1 MKNKLF
7 GLIYM
12 SSYKIQLNIV
22 DLKKLTIIEKI
33 DSPSFGQA
41 DSKSEV
47 FENDMTKICQALDGF
62 KEKLAEYRI
71 NNFKFYANQ
80 QLIDDLSASYIADQ
94 IRVRTGFQV
103 KWLSGSQIVY
113 AKVLSGIKSFSK
125 VKRGKLHTIPI
136 YLLSLGSAMVNL
148 SYFENQKF
156 VSTWSLPLGPR
167 EIQEI
172 NEITN
177 TTPNNP
183 IDVIKDYIGA
193 RIDHL
198 ARQINPSP
206 NAAIMIQHAD
216 SLSNRYLQQ
225 NDTVTRITANEF
237 GRFYQDTI
245 NMPQAYMMQKY
256 QLEPAVAEHTL
267 PNLIAIRK
275 FINLLEPA
283 EVYITDMSVITG
295 LLMQEAKRN
304 LNNEIYSDN
313 IVTTFAKNM
322 ADHYLVDRQH
332 AEAVTKFALHIFDR
346 LHCIHMLDEKDRQLL
361 TLAAIVDDVGSFINQ
376 SSRYEQSAEILEA
389 NKLIGLS
396 DKENEVVKEIC
407 RYQTID
413 EGPGKPDIGGHHYR
427 NLDSHIQ
434 LKITKLSA
442 ILRIATALDASHK
455 QKIKQIVVSLKKD
468 NHLIIHAKT
477 NADITLERWSF
488 NKHVKLFEEVF
499 GIKVSLKQ
507 EGMNR

>member
-1 MKNKLF
+1 MRNKLF

-22 DLKKLTIIEKI
+22 DLKRLTIIEKI
-33 DSPSFGQA
+33 DSPSFAPA

-47 FENDMTKICQALDGF
+47 FENDMAKICQAIDGF

-94 IRVRTGFQV
+94 IQVRTGLQV
-103 KWLSGSQIVY
+103 EWLSGSQIVY
-113 AKVLSGIKSFSK
+113 AKVLSGIKSFASIQ
-125 VKRGKLHTIPI
+125 RGKIHMIPV
-136 YLLSLGSAMVNL
+136 YLLSLGSAMINL
-148 SYFENQKF
+148 SYFDNQKF

-177 TTPNNP
+177 STPNNP

-198 ARQINPSP
+198 ARQICSKP
-206 NAAIMIQHAD
+206 NAAVIIQHAD
-216 SLSNRYLQQ
+216 SLSNRYLRE
-225 NDTVTRITANEF
+225 NDTVTRITTNDF
-237 GRFYQDTI
+237 SNFYQSTI
-245 NMPQAYMMQKY
+245 NMPQSYMMQKY

-267 PNLIAIRK
+267 PNLIAIHE
-275 FINLLEPA
+275 FIKLLAPTEI
-283 EVYITDMSVITG
+283 YITDMSVITG
-295 LLMQEAKRN
+295 LLMQEAQRN
-304 LNNEIYSDN
+304 LNKEVYSND
-313 IVTTFAKNM
+313 IITTFAKNM
-322 ADHYLVDRQH
+322 AVHYLVDQQH
-332 AEAVTKFALHIFDR
+332 AEAVRKFALHIFDR
-346 LHCIHMLDEKDRQLL
+346 LHRVHMLNEKDRQLL
-361 TLAAIVDDVGSFINQ
+361 ALAALVDDVGSFINQ
-376 SSRYEQSAEILEA
+376 ASRFEQSAEILEA

-396 DKENEVVKEIC
+396 DKENEIVKEIC

-427 NLDSHIQ
+427 NLDSRIQ

-455 QKIKQIVVSLKKD
+455 QKIKQIVVSLKND
-468 NHLIIHAKT
+468 NQLIIRAKT

-488 NKHVKLFEEVF
+488 NQHAKLFEEVF